1 MSRLISLLHPFR
13 PLKSSASDHILDYF
27 WIFSTMKVKVAMSKF
42 LTRKSCTIFL
52 LMMFAS
58 CTSVPR
64 FTSVNDS
71 GGRGNSPA
79 SQSENTSRYSNLSEV
94 LETETGIASYYADDF
109 HGRLTFTEEVYDMNG
124 TTAAHPTY
132 PMNTIIR
139 VTNLSNNK
147 QITVRINDRMP
158 KHPDRIIDLSL
169 GTARELDMLEDGL
182 AEVKIEV
189 LKWGE

>member
-1 MSRLISLLHPFR
+1 MI
-13 PLKSSASDHILDYF
+13 KSPI
-27 WIFSTMKVKVAMSKF
+27 
-42 LTRKSCTIFL
+42 RKSEVIVL
-52 LMMFAS
+52 LMLLVS

-64 FTSVNDS
+64 FTSENDTV
-71 GGRGNSPA
+71 RRANQNSDRTD
-79 SQSENTSRYSNLSEV
+79 SISRFSNLSEV
-94 LETETGIASYYADDF
+94 LETEVGVASFYADDF
-109 HGRLTFTEEVYDMNG
+109 HGRLTFTEEVYDMYG
-124 TTAAHPTY
+124 LSAAHPSY

-147 QITVRINDRMP
+147 QVEIRINDRMP

-169 GTARELDMLEDGL
+169 GTAMELDMVEEGL